1 MKIKGLQVFRHLLP
15 PKRKPDF
22 QIRLEVQLE
31 YEHTFRLLQ
40 SELKA
45 NKAKLRTISALVV
58 QCTTQGIIT
67 HEEALNKIEEV
78 LV

>member
-1 MKIKGLQVFRHLLP
+1 MKLLTKLF

-31 YEHTFRLLQ
+31 YEQTFRLLQ

-45 NKAKLRTISALVV
+45 NKAKLHTISALVA
-58 QCTTQGIIT
+58 QCTTQGMIT

>member
-1 MKIKGLQVFRHLLP
+1 MKLLTKLF

-31 YEHTFRLLQ
+31 YEQTFRLLQ

-45 NKAKLRTISALVV
+45 NKAKLRTISALVA

-78 LV
+78 LQ